1 MLLVQTQESL
11 ERRRRDSE
19 DRSGMIMM
27 GDRSG
32 RWPAS
37 RGTSRYD
44 FEERYDGITEKDEF
58 DFEIEFPM

>member
-1 MLLVQTQESL
+1 
-11 ERRRRDSE
+11 
-19 DRSGMIMM
+19 MIMM